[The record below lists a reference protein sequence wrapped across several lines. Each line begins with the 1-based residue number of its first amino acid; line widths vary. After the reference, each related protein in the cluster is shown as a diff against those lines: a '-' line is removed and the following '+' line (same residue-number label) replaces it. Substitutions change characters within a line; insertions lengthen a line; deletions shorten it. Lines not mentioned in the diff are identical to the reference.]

1 MIKFIKKMFGTK
13 KTDKYLT
20 MALNNPNIKPIGGVI
35 FYVDSTS
42 DEVCKFYDESLNETF
57 DFNKA
62 AYYEVSKVGSIPKY
76 YVVDM
81 KTGLTGPYRWC
92 HMDQDLGIK
101 GTGIG
106 SGKYNTKVAM
116 ITPDTGAYKDHNL
129 WEEVERHNTDA
140 VGGQSD
146 WFIGSKDEI
155 EELIKSGLVDKW
167 FEKKKGKK
175 RDYILIWSSS
185 ERNHPN
191 TVWYW
196 DEKLTDRNHWYRQ
209 IKDWG
214 CSACFIRSF

>member
-1 MIKFIKKMFGTK
+1 MVLGQ
-13 KTDKYLT
+13 DNL
-20 MALNNPNIKPIGGVI
+20 KPIGGTI
-35 FYVDSTS
+35 FYINTSVDG
-42 DEVCKFYDESLNETF
+42 EYKFYDKDRKETT
-57 DFNKA
+57 DLTKA
-62 AYYEVSKVGSIPKY
+62 VYYEVIRQGTKDKF
-76 YVVDM
+76 YVVDT

-106 SGKYNTKVAM
+106 FGKYNTKVAM
-116 ITPDTGAYKDHNL
+116 ITHDTGAYKDHNL
-129 WEEVERHNTDA
+129 WEEVERHNTDS
-140 VGGQSD
+140 VNGQSD

-167 FEKKKGKK
+167 FEKKKWKK
-175 RDYILIWSSS
+175 RDPILIWSSS

-214 CSACFIRSF
+214 CSTCFIRSF

>member
-1 MIKFIKKMFGTK
+1 MCLFKKNKNVTLTNDNLQPVGGLIYYINNSSDGEYK
-13 KTDKYLT
+13 LYDKD
-20 MALNNPNIKPIGGVI
+20 K
-35 FYVDSTS
+35 S
-42 DEVCKFYDESLNETF
+42 ETQ
-57 DFNKA
+57 DPSKA
-62 AYYEVSKVGSIPKY
+62 VYYEVIKPSSIPKY

-92 HMDQDLGIK
+92 HLDQDLGIK
-101 GTGIG
+101 GTSIG
-106 SGKYNTKVAM
+106 DGKHNTQVAM
-116 ITPDTGAYKDHNL
+116 TTPDTGVYKDYNL
-129 WEEVERHNTDA
+129 WDEVLKHNADA

-185 ERNHPN
+185 ERDHPN
-191 TVWYW
+191 LVWYW
-196 DEKLTDRNHWYRQ
+196 DEKINKWYRQ